1 MSRLLFA
8 AARGARIEASH
19 CSFPEPW
26 IDIYVIPLDYSNLEL
41 RIHPDDEHLQ
51 YGPFSSALIREAEK
65 PSAYPDACA
74 QWIGILMMTHATVA
88 EYGDLS
94 DSDAKSFALL
104 LLAEYLADE
113 GL

>member
-8 AARGARIEASH
+8 AARGARIQVS
-19 CSFPEPW
+19 SGKNVREPDSLW
-26 IDIYVIPLDYSNLEL
+26 LKSSIPY

-51 YGPFSSALIREAEK
+51 YGPFSSDLIRKAEK

-74 QWIGILMMTHATVA
+74 QWIGVLMMTHATVV
-88 EYGDLS
+88 EYGDLP

-104 LLAEYLADE
+104 FLAEYLADK

>member
-8 AARGARIEASH
+8 AARSARIQYEWYGQWKNTNTA
-19 CSFPEPW
+19 
-26 IDIYVIPLDYSNLEL
+26 PLDSGTQLY

-51 YGPFSSALIREAEK
+51 YGPISTAFREAAEN
-65 PSAYPDACA
+65 PPQFPDIPFRQGMFYCP
-74 QWIGILMMTHATVA
+74 QSQ
-88 EYGDLS
+88 LS
-94 DSDAKSFALL
+94 FYFALDTFGKSIACL